1 MPASIPDKMR
11 AAALDRFGG
20 PEVLGIQTVSV
31 PTCGDDEVLVRV
43 AAAGIGVWDWMEREG
58 QMAEMLPGG
67 PKFPYVPGA
76 DGAGEIA
83 AVGKNVKD
91 LKVGDQVYGSAF
103 MSTKGGFYAEYV
115 AVKENQAARIPKG
128 LKVEQAA
135 ALAADGVTAI
145 QGLDDHLQLKSGQ
158 RLLIFGANGGI
169 GHMAVQFAKRIGA
182 KVLAV
187 ASGDDGV
194 ELARRLGADAV
205 VDGKK
210 GDFEKACREFAP
222 DGFDAALVL
231 AGGEATEQA
240 LQHVR
245 KGGRVAHPNGVE
257 PVPKAPEGVQV
268 TAYDGLPR
276 PESLKRINA
285 LIEAGPFHLEI
296 GRLYALEEAGKAQQ
310 EVLKHHLGKYAMK
323 IQ

>member
-1 MPASIPDKMR
+1 MK

-20 PEVLGIQTVSV
+20 PEVLGIKTVSV

-43 AAAGIGVWDWMEREG
+43 AAAGIGAWDWMEREG

-76 DGAGEIA
+76 DGAGEVV
-83 AVGKNVKD
+83 AVGKGVKD
-91 LKVGDQVYGSAF
+91 LQVGDQVYGSAF
-103 MSTKGGFYAEYV
+103 LSTKGGFYAEYV
-115 AVKENQAARIPKG
+115 AVKGDQAARIPKG

-135 ALAADGVTAI
+135 ALAADGITALR
-145 QGLDDHLQLKSGQ
+145 GLEDHLQLKSGQ

-169 GHMAVQFAKRIGA
+169 GHMALQFAKRMGA

-187 ASGDDGV
+187 ASGEDGV

-205 VDGKK
+205 VEGHQ
-210 GDFEKACREFAP
+210 GDVDKVCGEFAKE
-222 DGFDAALVL
+222 GFDAALVL
-231 AGGEATEQA
+231 ARGDAAQKA
-240 LQHVR
+240 LQSMR
-245 KGGRVAHPNGVE
+245 KGGRVAWPNGVE
-257 PVPKAPEGVQV
+257 PAPKVPEGIQGI
-268 TAYDGLPR
+268 AYDGIPGADV
-276 PESLKRINA
+276 LKRMNA

-296 GRLYALEEAGKAQQ
+296 GRSYALEEAAKAQQ
-310 EVLKHHLGKYAMK
+310 EVLKHHLGKYTIR

>member
-20 PEVLGIQTVSV
+20 PEVLGIQTISV
-31 PTCGDDEVLVRV
+31 PACGDDEVLVRV

-83 AVGKNVKD
+83 AVGKNVVD
-91 LKVGDQVYGSAF
+91 LKVGDKIYGSAF
-103 MSTKGGFYAEYV
+103 MSSKGGFYAEYV
-115 AVKENQAARIPKG
+115 AVKANQAARIPKG

-145 QGLDDHLQLKSGQ
+145 QGLDNHLQLQSGQ

-169 GHMAVQFAKRIGA
+169 GHLAVQFAKRMGA

-187 ASGDDGV
+187 ASGEDGV
-194 ELARRLGADAV
+194 ELARRIGADAV

-210 GDFEKACREFAP
+210 GDFEKVCREFAP

-231 AGGEATEQA
+231 AGGDATDKV

-245 KGGRVAHPNGVE
+245 KGGRIAYPNGVE
-257 PVPKAPEGVQV
+257 PVPKAPAGVQAI
-268 TAYDGLPR
+268 AYDGLPR
-276 PESLKRINA
+276 PESLKRINE

-296 GRLYALEEAGKAQQ
+296 GRIYALEEAAKAQQ
-310 EVLKHHLGKYAMK
+310 EVLKHHLGKYAMR